1 MNTVKRILIL
11 VFVMVLFSLPLLSQA
26 QEGDPIIIGAGFG
39 ITGGMSSLDEP
50 GSNGALLAAKEINE
64 AGGVLGRPLELVV
77 RDSQTE
83 PDVTAQIARQ
93 FIEEDQVV
101 AAVGFNDSDSAL
113 AFGPVFQEAGIPFIT
128 AGATSPKLP
137 DQIGDFMFMAA
148 FGDNAQ
154 AAIAA
159 EYAYENF
166 GDTAY
171 LLLNEG
177 SEFTRLLAGY
187 FKVRFEEL
195 GGTIVLEDVYALD
208 ATDFT
213 AQITKVRALAEQ
225 PAFYFVSAL
234 PQDIGPVA
242 RQMRDAG
249 LTGPIVSGDG
259 ADTPLLVEVAQEASE
274 DVYFA
279 THTLINAELGT
290 EKVQAF
296 MEAYNAEYGR
306 DPENAFAALGY
317 DSVYLLADAIERAGS
332 TEPEAIRDALLETE
346 GFEAVTGTIT
356 FTEESRVP
364 AKAVTMIH
372 VTDQQFTL
380 AGEFVPESVP
390 PADPEASAEATE
402 EAMTEETPE
411 A

>member
-1 MNTVKRILIL
+1 
-11 VFVMVLFSLPLLSQA
+11 
-26 QEGDPIIIGAGFG
+26 
-39 ITGGMSSLDEP
+39 
-50 GSNGALLAAKEINE
+50 
-64 AGGVLGRPLELVV
+64 
-77 RDSQTE
+77 
-83 PDVTAQIARQ
+83 
-93 FIEEDQVV
+93 
-101 AAVGFNDSDSAL
+101 
-113 AFGPVFQEAGIPFIT
+113 
-128 AGATSPKLP
+128 
-137 DQIGDFMFMAA
+137 
-148 FGDNAQ
+148 
-154 AAIAA
+154 
-159 EYAYENF
+159 
-166 GDTAY
+166 
-171 LLLNEG
+171 
-177 SEFTRLLAGY
+177 
-187 FKVRFEEL
+187 
-195 GGTIVLEDVYALD
+195 
-208 ATDFT
+208 
-213 AQITKVRALAEQ
+213 
-225 PAFYFVSAL
+225 
-234 PQDIGPVA
+234 
-242 RQMRDAG
+242 
-249 LTGPIVSGDG
+249 
-259 ADTPLLVEVAQEASE
+259 
-274 DVYFA
+274 VYFA